1 VLDSYFNFY
10 SNAINIAYYFNL
22 SNRFFEKIMK
32 LEKTVTG
39 QYSFDENLD
48 GG

>member
-1 VLDSYFNFY
+1 
-10 SNAINIAYYFNL
+10 
-22 SNRFFEKIMK
+22 MK

-48 GG
+48 GGFREMD